1 MKQGKSAQIK
11 KFKKQKSLQ
20 KFQEKTKL
28 SPFDYND
35 FAGFLRARFFLTKQH
50 SYQKE
55 TFEVASFFLDDL
67 IATMVQQNFSDFTSD
82 KPVIVKLNEVMQA
95 TLVQSADRDWR
106 YFILL
111 MPVLYDIQ
119 AFLAKE
125 ASVSDRFS
133 VQTTSFDPNF
143 WRMIIRTVLAVN
155 YFRFQGQDVAKVM
168 AAGNAID
175 DLQFKFLNQNE
186 QDDDFDL
193 KAIEE
198 VYKGLAVTEP
208 KLSGKVVEPKKE
220 KLSAQAVADEL
231 AFGKRMVD
239 TFQKTAIKDL
249 VSEQEVQLLLAFHKG
264 LAQKYQVTHR
274 EWTNDLLTT
283 FAKEDLMDYWQPEW
297 DSLDGLGGEI
307 ARYVKFLDQKKAIDT
322 VRIAELEASGL
333 DHYVDIRA
341 VNKLLAQLKDD
352 RLEALLEEPKREAE
366 KK

>member
-20 KFQEKTKL
+20 KFQQKTKL
-28 SPFDYND
+28 SPFDYNE

-50 SYQKE
+50 SYQKA

-82 KPVIVKLNEVMQA
+82 KHVIVKMNEVMQA
-95 TLVQSADRDWR
+95 ALVQSSDRDWR

-143 WRMIIRTVLAVN
+143 WRMIVRTVLAVN

-168 AAGNAID
+168 SEGNAID
-175 DLQFKFLNQNE
+175 DLQFKFLS
-186 QDDDFDL
+186 QDDKDDNFDL
-193 KAIEE
+193 ETIAE
-198 VYKGLAVTEP
+198 VYKGLKVTEP
-208 KLSGKVVEPKKE
+208 KLDGKDADPQPE
-220 KLSAQAVADEL
+220 KLSTEAIDEEV
-231 AFGKRMVD
+231 AFGKRMVE
-239 TFQKTAIKDL
+239 TFQKTAIKDV
-249 VSEQEVQLLLAFHKG
+249 VSEQEVQMLLAFHKG
-264 LAQKYQVTHR
+264 LAEKYNVTHR

-283 FAKEDLMDYWQPEW
+283 FAKKDLMDYWQPEW

-307 ARYVKFLDQKKAIDT
+307 AQYIKFLDKKKAVDT
-322 VRIAELEASGL
+322 IRIAALESCGL
-333 DHYVDIRA
+333 DHYVDIKA
-341 VNKLLAQLKDD
+341 VNTLLAAMPMKEV
-352 RLEALLEEPKREAE
+352 EALLTDSKRPE
-366 KK
+366 

>member
-20 KFQEKTKL
+20 KFQQKAKL

-82 KPVIVKLNEVMQA
+82 KHVIVKLNEVMQA
-95 TLVQSADRDWR
+95 ALVQSSDRDWR
-106 YFILL
+106 YFIVL

-119 AFLAKE
+119 AFIAKE

-133 VQTTSFDPNF
+133 VQTTAFDPNF

-168 AAGNAID
+168 SEGNAID
-175 DLQFKFLNQNE
+175 DLQFKFLNQNAE
-186 QDDDFDL
+186 DDDFDL
-193 KAIEE
+193 ATIEE
-198 VYKGLAVTEP
+198 VYKGLAVTQP
-208 KLSGKVVEPKKE
+208 VLSGKTVEPKEE
-220 KLSAQAVADEL
+220 KLSPEAIDDEV
-231 AFGKRMVD
+231 AFGKRMVE
-239 TFQKTAIKDL
+239 TFQKTAIKDV
-249 VSEQEVQLLLAFHKG
+249 VSEQEVQMLLAFHKG
-264 LAQKYQVTHR
+264 LAEKYQVTHR

-283 FAKEDLMDYWQPEW
+283 FAKNDLMAYWQPEW

-307 ARYVKFLDQKKAIDT
+307 ARYVKFLDQKKAVDT
-322 VRIAELEASGL
+322 VRLAALESSGL
-333 DHYVDIRA
+333 DHFVDILA
-341 VNKLLAQLKDD
+341 VNTLLAQLSMQ
-352 RLEALLEEPKREAE
+352 RVEALLQEPKRSE
-366 KK
+366 K

>member
-11 KFKKQKSLQ
+11 AFKKQKSLQ
-20 KFQEKTKL
+20 KFQEKKKL
-28 SPFDYND
+28 SPFDYNE

-50 SYQKE
+50 TYQKE

-82 KPVIVKLNEVMQA
+82 KRVIVKLNEVMQA

-119 AFLAKE
+119 SFLANE
-125 ASVSDRFS
+125 GQVSDRFS

-168 AAGNAID
+168 SDSNAID
-175 DLQFKFLNQNE
+175 ELQFKFLNQND

-193 KAIEE
+193 KTIAE
-198 VYKGLAVTEP
+198 VYKGLKVTEP
-208 KLSGKVVEPKKE
+208 KLSGKVASPKGE
-220 KLSAQAVADEL
+220 KLSKEAIDEEI
-231 AFGKRMVD
+231 AFGERMVA

-249 VSEQEVQLLLAFHKG
+249 VSEQEVQMLLAFHKG
-264 LAQKYQVTHR
+264 LAEKYNVTHR
-274 EWTNDLLTT
+274 EWTNDLINT
-283 FAKEDLMDYWQPEW
+283 FAKEDLMNYWQPEW
-297 DSLDGLGGEI
+297 DSLDGLGGEV
-307 ARYVKFLDQKKAIDT
+307 ARYIKFLDKKKAVDT

-333 DHYVDIRA
+333 DHYIDIKA
-341 VNKLLAQLKDD
+341 VNTLLAQLNDAGVEK
-352 RLEALLEEPKREAE
+352 LLQEPKRSVE
-366 KK
+366 K